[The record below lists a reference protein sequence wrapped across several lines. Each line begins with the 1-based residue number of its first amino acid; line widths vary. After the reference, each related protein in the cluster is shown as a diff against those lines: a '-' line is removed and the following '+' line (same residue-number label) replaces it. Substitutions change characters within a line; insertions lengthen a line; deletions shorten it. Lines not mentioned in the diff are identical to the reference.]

1 MHPWHDFRPGTNVP
15 EVVNVIVEIPK
26 GSRNKYELD
35 KETGIY
41 HLSRVLYSPM
51 IYPGD
56 YGFIPRSYY
65 EDGDPLDAIV
75 LINEPTFVGCAIE
88 ARPVAIF
95 KMLDK
100 GEPDDKILCVPVH
113 NPFFNHITD
122 LKQVP
127 PHFLR
132 EVAHFFAVYKDL
144 EGQRT
149 LALGWGDAEEAK
161 RQIVHGVDLYKTS
174 MKRLPG
180 WTSSDTA
187 QRNLLVGEAV
197 EKQIS
202 PPSAEKPARKAPAER
217 KKPKTERKR

>member
-1 MHPWHDFRPGTNVP
+1 MHPWHDVRPGANIP
-15 EVVNVIVEIPK
+15 ELVNVIVEIPK

-35 KETGIY
+35 KETGLY

-65 EDGDPLDAIV
+65 EDGDPLDALV
-75 LINEPTFVGCAIE
+75 LINEPTFVGCTIE

-100 GEPDDKILCVPVH
+100 GEPDDKILCVPAH
-113 NPFFNHITD
+113 NPFFNHISD
-122 LKQVP
+122 LKEVP

-149 LALGWGDAEEAK
+149 LSLGWSDAAEAK
-161 RQIVHGVDLYKTS
+161 RQIAHGVELYNKSTE
-174 MKRLPG
+174 RLPG

-187 QRNLLVGEAV
+187 QRRLLGEPA
-197 EKQIS
+197 
-202 PPSAEKPARKAPAER
+202 PPKPPGTSRAAAKPAPKP
-217 KKPKTERKR
+217 KKKTERKR